1 MQRDQMA
8 AERLALDQSSQ
19 QEANGLSATS
29 QKQWYTLLKEF
40 EKDPFSKSHL
50 VFPKTLS
57 PEQARFFQD
66 QATILGLLSE
76 FCDDDGDALCDA
88 DPQKCPPAGAYLHV
102 WKPHT
107 LKSKQ
112 AASMYHT
119 APVELNESNDASYV
133 SEDARFSELVFGDLI
148 TIVNDRPT
156 AAASTAGKDNGAEGC
171 YLSTLQN
178 PLRETARLVLLPPGA
193 ISHAW

>member
-1 MQRDQMA
+1 
-8 AERLALDQSSQ
+8 
-19 QEANGLSATS
+19 
-29 QKQWYTLLKEF
+29 
-40 EKDPFSKSHL
+40 
-50 VFPKTLS
+50 
-57 PEQARFFQD
+57 
-66 QATILGLLSE
+66 
-76 FCDDDGDALCDA
+76 
-88 DPQKCPPAGAYLHV
+88 
-102 WKPHT
+102 
-107 LKSKQ
+107 
-112 AASMYHT
+112 MYHT